1 MENTPIWVWVICFVI
16 AMYMFIYSPQKKKQI
31 EKEEK
36 EKSLKKEKE
45 IKIQKAS
52 KMQSNLEKADN
63 IKKQLSEIQDVKII
77 EITEYKDVLIKNEK
91 IIIEKGGNDLLFSL
105 LKIDSFLK
113 NYRESIVNDKKY
125 LTEDFF
131 NEIDKLK
138 LTISKEN
145 NLYGQASTMLEVL
158 KIEAE
163 GKIDKL
169 HKLSHIT
176 LSLMESRIKNL
187 EYYKNFGIVMIVY
200 YLNDKTIRFY
210 EIYEAFEKLGIFDNS
225 WQKSVSS
232 KLDNIEN
239 RLAQINNQLT
249 ELSQSFISLVDSSE
263 NIISEL
269 KEINSNIIT
278 NNMLQTITAYQTWR
292 INKNIKSLQR

>member
-1 MENTPIWVWVICFVI
+1 MENTPIWVWVICLVI

-63 IKKQLSEIQDVKII
+63 IKTQLSEIQDIKII

-200 YLNDKTIRFY
+200 HLNDKTIRFY